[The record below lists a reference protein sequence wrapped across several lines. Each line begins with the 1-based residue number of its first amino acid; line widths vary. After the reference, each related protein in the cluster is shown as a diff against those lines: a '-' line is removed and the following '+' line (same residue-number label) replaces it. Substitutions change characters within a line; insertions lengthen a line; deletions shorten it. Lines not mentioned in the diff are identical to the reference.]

1 MRAIKQIPRK
11 EADAT
16 PVLSEA
22 LLLKNLK
29 HPGIPIVFD
38 LEEDEKN
45 IYVIEEYI
53 AGESL
58 EAFALH
64 QSKISEKKIIQI
76 GIQLCDILIYLHG
89 QKPSPLLYL
98 DMKPEHIFL
107 CAGQVRLVDFGIAA
121 YLDGNRS
128 AYPSYGTKEFSAPEQ
143 WTSDQPGVWT
153 DIFGAGRILSFL
165 SEYASLPIS
174 RGLGRN
180 YSTGN
185 TDGYEKTLCD
195 CGSNEAGG
203 GFARAAKDL
212 QKKITDGRTSLKK
225 NSSMRKW
232 DPKRNHALFHC
243 SKQLFQ

>member
-107 CAGQVRLVDFGIAA
+107 CAGQVRLVD
-121 YLDGNRS
+121 
-128 AYPSYGTKEFSAPEQ
+128 
-143 WTSDQPGVWT
+143 V
-153 DIFGAGRILSFL
+153 
-165 SEYASLPIS
+165 
-174 RGLGRN
+174 
-180 YSTGN
+180 
-185 TDGYEKTLCD
+185 
-195 CGSNEAGG
+195 
-203 GFARAAKDL
+203 
-212 QKKITDGRTSLKK
+212 
-225 NSSMRKW
+225 
-232 DPKRNHALFHC
+232 
-243 SKQLFQ
+243 